1 MKRPARV
8 PSQLSQ
14 SLNQRVHAYALAASA
29 AGVGALALTQ
39 PAQAKI
45 VYTPAHIVIG
55 NGGVHY
61 FQLDINHDGVTDMSF
76 FTMLN
81 GCTSGCFAEL
91 YAQFPVGNQ
100 VRGQK
105 AELGVYYVSAL
116 RSGMKIGDA
125 GMHTCRRS
133 SWCAMANSGTGLYG
147 PFGKWLNVK
156 DRYVGLKFDIKGKL
170 HFGWAR
176 LNVVVKPTRVRAV
189 LTGYAYETIANKPI
203 IAGQTHG
210 RDEATLG
217 RLAQGASGVSNGG
230 KP

>member
-1 MKRPARV
+1 MKRPATK
-8 PSQLSQ
+8 PSQLSEPLHKLL
-14 SLNQRVHAYALAASA
+14 SAYALAASA

-100 VRGQK
+100 VRAQK
-105 AELGVYYVSAL
+105 AGLGV
-116 RSGMKIGDA
+116 
-125 GMHTCRRS
+125 
-133 SWCAMANSGTGLYG
+133 
-147 PFGKWLNVK
+147 F
-156 DRYVGLKFDIKGKL
+156 
-170 HFGWAR
+170 
-176 LNVVVKPTRVRAV
+176 
-189 LTGYAYETIANKPI
+189 
-203 IAGQTHG
+203 
-210 RDEATLG
+210 
-217 RLAQGASGVSNGG
+217 
-230 KP
+230 

>member
-1 MKRPARV
+1 VSRSLPPRKTVNLRESLHRR
-8 PSQLSQ
+8 LSM
-14 SLNQRVHAYALAASA
+14 YTLAASA
-29 AGVGALALTQ
+29 AGVGVAGLAQ

-76 FTMLN
+76 FTILN

-91 YAQFPVGNQ
+91 YAKFPGGNL

-133 SWCAMANSGTGLYG
+133 SSCAMAVSGTGFYG
-147 PFGKWLNVK
+147 PFGRWLNVK
-156 DRYVGLKFDIKGKL
+156 NRYVGLKFDIKGKF

-176 LNVVVKPTRVRAV
+176 LNVAVKPTRVRAV
-189 LTGYAYETIANKPI
+189 LTGYAYETVANKPI
-203 IAGQTHG
+203 IAGKTHG
-210 RDEATLG
+210 PNVIVKHATLG
-217 RLAQGASGVSNGG
+217 ELALG
-230 KP
+230 KN